1 MDGFIVQTF
10 IDIFD
15 AEGMLQFAPADFD
28 WNQPLGNDTPPPLL
42 YAIFRFWSLGAM
54 EATRK
59 LEVIDRILQA
69 GADPLRECPPGL
81 KITVKNKEPLT
92 LPSMSA
98 VFCVCNLRK
107 GTQDLGDAHPKRK
120 FLEDVLALMKQA
132 KGPKVKKASV
142 HEAVVNLWESVRE
155 MSSTHNVIFET
166 SDGEVS
172 AHDHILMAASPVLRA
187 MLQSA
192 MKEGKDKRVQV
203 WDSTK
208 CGMTLF
214 LDVLY
219 TSSTCLE
226 LQYKTILEAFDLAHR
241 WQVQHVTD
249 ILTETLKG
257 EIRVESFA
265 EIAEAAVLKAV
276 EPLQRACMEFGTK
289 DKEIQTLLK
298 KNSLPPAVRKLLGQ
312 REAEDVTNWIQQVFE
327 LLDFKSKLTSVSFMV
342 QCQAE
347 QLFPDNAVVK
357 LAAPGLYFVLS
368 PILAILGIFLISSVV
383 VYVFVPLAR
392 RRGVEFTE
400 AAKKQKQREDVME
413 VFLDWTS

>member
-1 MDGFIVQTF
+1 MNGGIVQTF
-10 IDIFD
+10 IDICD

-42 YAIFRFWSLGAM
+42 YAIFRFWRLEAM
-54 EATRK
+54 EATRR

-69 GADPLRECPPGL
+69 GADPLRECPSGL
-81 KITVKNKEPLT
+81 KITVKKKQRT

-98 VFCVCNLRK
+98 VHCVCTLHK
-107 GTQDLGDAHPKRK
+107 KIQHLGDANPKRKFQRK

-172 AHDHILMAASPVLRA
+172 AHDHILMAASPVLKA

-265 EIAEAAVLKAV
+265 EIAEAAVLK
-276 EPLQRACMEFGTK
+276 
-289 DKEIQTLLK
+289 
-298 KNSLPPAVRKLLGQ
+298 
-312 REAEDVTNWIQQVFE
+312 
-327 LLDFKSKLTSVSFMV
+327 
-342 QCQAE
+342 
-347 QLFPDNAVVK
+347 
-357 LAAPGLYFVLS
+357 
-368 PILAILGIFLISSVV
+368 
-383 VYVFVPLAR
+383 
-392 RRGVEFTE
+392 
-400 AAKKQKQREDVME
+400 
-413 VFLDWTS
+413 